1 MGCSKVLQRA
11 FVTITLAVTTVVLS
25 AAAQDRSQAT
35 FRSSADVVSMAVIV
49 RDGAG
54 RLVTGLTAQDFEVTD
69 RGIVRPVQQVD
80 ATHDA
85 DARLALLV
93 DSSGSMQIGTKPERT
108 RLASEYLIDGMRRDD
123 SAAVF
128 SFDSQLR
135 RLTEYTTN
143 PGRLRSAVSAVVPY
157 GMTCLFDAIV
167 ATARSVQ
174 EDAPR
179 ARALVLVT
187 DGIDTASLHSGED
200 AATAAA
206 RVDLPVYVIGVGR
219 LAGASPDANPRDTQ
233 AFSVAEL
240 ARRTGGFSGDG
251 TSAAQLSAL
260 TQSILDEL
268 RHQYVV
274 AFSAGSEPG
283 WHQLQVRVKR
293 GKVNARSRDG
303 YLVH

>member
-1 MGCSKVLQRA
+1 MTVCSTHRG
-11 FVTITLAVTTVVLS
+11 
-25 AAAQDRSQAT
+25 
-35 FRSSADVVSMAVIV
+35 
-49 RDGAG
+49 DGPQCS
-54 RLVTGLTAQDFEVTD
+54 R
-69 RGIVRPVQQVD
+69 
-80 ATHDA
+80 
-85 DARLALLV
+85 
-93 DSSGSMQIGTKPERT
+93 RT
-108 RLASEYLIDGMRRDD
+108 RR
-123 SAAVF
+123 
-128 SFDSQLR
+128 
-135 RLTEYTTN
+135 
-143 PGRLRSAVSAVVPY
+143 
-157 GMTCLFDAIV
+157 
-167 ATARSVQ
+167 
-174 EDAPR
+174 AP
-179 ARALVLVT
+179 APLVLVT

-206 RVDLPVYVIGVGR
+206 RFDLPVYVIGVGR

-293 GKVNARSRDG
+293 GKVECEIAGWLSG
-303 YLVH
+303 ALSVGSCGS